1 MKLRQRNLPKPLRTQ
16 YKVQKYNEIGENQ
29 QVFRKDHDELIVKI
43 CPKRNQTIIQ
53 QSSFKLPPNCPSC
66 KRTIWLEFDKVWYCQ
81 ICEHT
86 IKNQKHR
93 ID

>member
-1 MKLRQRNLPKPLRTQ
+1 MKLRQRQLPKSYRIQ
-16 YKVQKYNEIGENQ
+16 YQVEKNFKIGENQ

-53 QSSFKLPPNCPSC
+53 PSSFKLPPNCPSC

-93 ID
+93 KD